1 MPATAAPA
9 ALTPFFAKSPNAV
22 SDLFLNATTL
32 RVACIMLSS
41 MFLPDFFAAFAAA
54 TSPPDISSFKVRTV
68 LITLFLATIPSL
80 LRCVCAADACR
91 NQVYHILVPARPPD
105 SQHRTV
111 CVAHLPDLLR
121 RDASRRVKCCK
132 VEHRV
137 ALNQFFAGSS
147 SSSPAIR
154 PSQVNRTAA
163 SSLTSRTS
171 ISTQITSYGS
181 VTPSAVCSSGSCN
194 AGQHS

>member
-1 MPATAAPA
+1 
-9 ALTPFFAKSPNAV
+9 
-22 SDLFLNATTL
+22 
-32 RVACIMLSS
+32 MLLSIA
-41 MFLPDFFAAFAAA
+41 LPDFFAFWAAL
-54 TSPPDISSFKVRTV
+54 TKPPDILSRTVRTV

-80 LRCVCAADACR
+80 LRCICAADSCR

-147 SSSPAIR
+147 SSSPGIR
-154 PSQVNRTAA
+154 PSHANRDAA
-163 SSLTSRTS
+163 SVLTSRTS

-181 VTPSAVCSSGSCN
+181 VTPSAVCSSVSCN
-194 AGQHS
+194 AGQQS